1 MATRLVVMK
10 DGFIQQIGAPKDVYD
25 NPENMFVGSFI
36 GSPSM
41 NFFTGILE
49 GNQFNVGG
57 HSFTV
62 PEPKLAPLKAQGYE
76 GKEVIAGVR
85 PEDIHDELL
94 VLESFPDA
102 KLTVQIEVAELMG
115 AESILYSNIDG
126 QEFVARVDARSNA
139 AAGDQLEIAFDMNKV
154 HFFDKDN
161 EERIR

>member
-1 MATRLVVMK
+1 M
-10 DGFIQQIGAPKDVYD
+10 
-25 NPENMFVGSFI
+25 
-36 GSPSM
+36 
-41 NFFTGILE
+41 
-49 GNQFNVGG
+49 
-57 HSFTV
+57 
-62 PEPKLAPLKAQGYE
+62 
-76 GKEVIAGVR
+76 IAGVR